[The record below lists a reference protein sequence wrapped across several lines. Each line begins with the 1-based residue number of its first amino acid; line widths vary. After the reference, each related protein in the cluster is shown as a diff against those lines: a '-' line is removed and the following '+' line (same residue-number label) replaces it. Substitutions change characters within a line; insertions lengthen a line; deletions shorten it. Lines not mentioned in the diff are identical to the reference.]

1 MSFRQVLTLPGASD
15 GSGGEGPGL
24 ARARPRAPP
33 GRRPGRCPVSAQ
45 LGRRTAG
52 SRGEWGPGASA
63 ASPHAAWQ
71 LQFPIH
77 TVFLPRLKVLAPR
90 GLSLPSCFCAR
101 AGTRT
106 CVPPSPTSQGSPSC
120 RTGRLYRVRSQHPHL
135 PGVAGPPREPT
146 GVAEGLPRG
155 PTLQPRVLTVLP
167 RPPFKGAGVCQ
178 AC

>member
-1 MSFRQVLTLPGASD
+1 MSSRQVLTLPGAPD
-15 GSGGEGPGL
+15 GSRGEGPGL
-24 ARARPRAPP
+24 ARAHPRAPP

-45 LGRRTAG
+45 PGRRTAG

-63 ASPHAAWQ
+63 VSPHPAWQ
-71 LQFPIH
+71 LRFPLH

-90 GLSLPSCFCAR
+90 GLSLPSCSCAR
-101 AGTRT
+101 TGTRT

-120 RTGRLYRVRSQHPHL
+120 RTGRLYGVRSQRL

-146 GVAEGLPRG
+146 GVEEGLPRG
-155 PTLQPRVLTVLP
+155 PTLQPRVLTVSP
-167 RPPFKGAGVCQ
+167 RTPFEGTGVCQ